1 MMTIRRGFIAAI
13 LVAASAITL
22 AAQTRTTEAVPTPLT
37 GSAWVLDTI
46 EGTAPVTGR
55 EPADLTFG
63 EGGQFGASAG
73 CNRFKG
79 TAEIKGEEITF
90 PDQLAGTM
98 MACPED
104 LAAQE
109 EHVLDLL
116 AQVSRFT
123 VAPTELNLLN
133 AEGEELLRYTREA
146 PEAEVL
152 IDTKG

>member
-22 AAQTRTTEAVPTPLT
+22 AAQTRTSDAVPTPLT
-37 GSAWVLDTI
+37 GSAWVLDAI
-46 EGTAPVTGR
+46 AGAAPLAGR

-73 CNRFKG
+73 CNRFMG

-109 EHVLDLL
+109 EHVLELL